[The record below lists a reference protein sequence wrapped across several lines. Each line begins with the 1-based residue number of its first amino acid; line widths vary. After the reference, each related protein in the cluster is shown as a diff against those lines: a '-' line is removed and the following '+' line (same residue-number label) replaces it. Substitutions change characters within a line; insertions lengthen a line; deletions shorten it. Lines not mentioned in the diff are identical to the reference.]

1 MDGVPRTAPVYVH
14 SKLMLVDDRVAIIGS
29 GMCGYVCVSVRER
42 ERESKRER
50 VYVCVC
56 VCVSVCVSV

>member
-29 GMCGYVCVSVRER
+29 GMYVYGCMWVRER
-42 ERESKRER
+42 VRE
-50 VYVCVC
+50 
-56 VCVSVCVSV
+56 